1 MQYGQWIGRTA
12 PALIFLFNAL
22 GIGDQPRP
30 AHELAA
36 HGAPA
41 ALVPTLI
48 MAGRALQLVAG
59 IALVIGWH
67 ERIAALLLAL
77 FLIPATLTAHDF
89 WASPGPEFQGQLVNF
104 LKNLAMFGG
113 LCFVAFRLPT
123 AAAGARRDNASEE
136 GSVMPA
142 TRDHST
148 PGGPGRSLAGCTKGG
163 ITPGTPAP
171 AAPRKTNPPP
181 LH

>member
-12 PALIFLFNAL
+12 LALIFLFNAL
-22 GIGDQPRP
+22 GIVDQTRP

-89 WASPGPEFQGQLVNF
+89 WASPGPELQGQLANF
-104 LKNLAMFGG
+104 LKNVAMFGG
-113 LCFVAFRLPT
+113 LIFVSFRSGSDSPT
-123 AAAGARRDNASEE
+123 SQTKAMLQAD
-136 GSVMPA
+136 SVMRA

-148 PGGPGRSLAGCTKGG
+148 P
-163 ITPGTPAP
+163 
-171 AAPRKTNPPP
+171 
-181 LH
+181 